1 MWDLLFGA
9 KTKMMV
15 AIGVKSKQRGIKPA
29 QHQLVH
35 ISAVMQLCCK
45 KITNYIPKRE
55 LGKMPSWQ
63 KEGQEGQRWEHKKVP
78 VATSIVTDH
87 AIIGVETDFSFNP
100 IYAFI
105 SFLLTLFMHSSLFS

>member
-1 MWDLLFGA
+1 
-9 KTKMMV
+9 MV
-15 AIGVKSKQRGIKPA
+15 AIGVKSKQRRIKPA
-29 QHQLVH
+29 LHQLVH

-45 KITNYIPKRE
+45 KITNYNPKRE

-100 IYAFI
+100 IYKCIHHIAVLYLSVIIFI
-105 SFLLTLFMHSSLFS
+105 QTGVNNFLTT